1 MTPNLQK
8 IYDKAVDVL
17 GSEERATD
25 WIDHISG
32 TLGGTPRALSET
44 DEGTN
49 RVLLHLGNISRHS
62 FT

>member
-8 IYDKAVDVL
+8 IFDKSLDVL
-17 GSEERATD
+17 GSEEKALD
-25 WIDHISG
+25 WIDHASA
-32 TLGGTPRALSET
+32 TLGGTPRLLSAT

-49 RVLLHLGNISRHS
+49 RVLIHLGNISRHS